1 MGIFGWLRGEQ
12 KPADSETLASPAPTS
27 QDIEAALVKAER
39 MAIEGHAPTPVL
51 ARVLRIITVVRAIV
65 PRLGNLG
72 LDSQDAYT
80 VVATATDYLPESVAG
95 YLALPRDWADTR
107 PVANG
112 KSSLLLLVVAGF
124 AATMGG
130 FIGVAAMAFAGA
142 LLAAFMFS
150 GLATLHDLS
159 RGRVWRMPM
168 LISIYVALIV
178 MQAVLTPLLAIAGVI
193 DTLLGLRKRAALPP
207 PPNRS

>member
-12 KPADSETLASPAPTS
+12 KPADPETLASPAPIS

-51 ARVLRIITVVRAIV
+51 ARVLRIITVVRAIL

-112 KSSLLLLVVAGF
+112 KSSLLLLVDQLD
-124 AATMGG
+124 
-130 FIGVAAMAFAGA
+130 
-142 LLAAFMFS
+142 LLAVTMDA
-150 GLATLHDLS
+150 
-159 RGRVWRMPM
+159 
-168 LISIYVALIV
+168 IYDA
-178 MQAVLTPLLAIAGVI
+178 ANTTDA
-193 DTLLGLRKRAALPP
+193 AALVSHGRFLQERFGHAQAPELNLNVPSQQPVPP
-207 PPNRS
+207 ATTPGEA

>member
-12 KPADSETLASPAPTS
+12 KPADPETLASPAPTS

-112 KSSLLLLVVAGF
+112 KSSLLLLVDQLDLLSLTISRMYD
-124 AATMGG
+124 ATN
-130 FIGVAAMAFAGA
+130 
-142 LLAAFMFS
+142 
-150 GLATLHDLS
+150 
-159 RGRVWRMPM
+159 RMD
-168 LISIYVALIV
+168 A
-178 MQAVLTPLLAIAGVI
+178 
-193 DTLLGLRKRAALPP
+193 AALVAQGAFLDSKFGGQMKPARMDQP
-207 PPNRS
+207 AQASKNPLDL